1 MAPCNWL
8 HQSKERFED
17 QIRGKMSMS
26 SLVLLA
32 HNCRDQLVG
41 SFTDVVQP
49 YEAKKCF
56 NVLL

>member
-1 MAPCNWL
+1 MAPFNWL

-17 QIRGKMSMS
+17 QICGKMSMS

-32 HNCRDQLVG
+32 HICRDQLVG
-41 SFTDVVQP
+41 SSTDVVQLC
-49 YEAKKCF
+49 EAQKCF